1 MTDRL
6 SLKND
11 RERYNPLLDITLKV
25 FLSTA
30 VTFFLSSLMSTIGG
44 IADGFVIAHTMDTS
58 DVGALSLTSPIWFLS
73 AVIYSILSYGAQP
86 RIIMELTKGSREK
99 ARKIFSMINDSS
111 RYIGIRTVMK
121 MASDVTYTSML
132 KLNNLVI
139 QIKVPE
145 KTDGISQEHCE
156 NETG

>member
-44 IADGFVIAHTMDTS
+44 VVDGFVIAHTMDTS

-86 RIIMELTKGSREK
+86 RIIMELTKGDREK
-99 ARKIFSMINDSS
+99 AREIFSTIIITGTVLALVMGVFMFAGAGLTSQLLGAKPASPEYGPRRQAYKAISS
-111 RYIGIRTVMK
+111 
-121 MASDVTYTSML
+121 
-132 KLNNLVI
+132 
-139 QIKVPE
+139 
-145 KTDGISQEHCE
+145 
-156 NETG
+156 

>member
-1 MTDRL
+1 
-6 SLKND
+6 
-11 RERYNPLLDITLKV
+11 
-25 FLSTA
+25 
-30 VTFFLSSLMSTIGG
+30 MSTIGG
-44 IADGFVIAHTMDTS
+44 IVDGFVIGHTMDTS

-73 AVIYSILSYGAQP
+73 AVIYSILSYGAEP
-86 RIIMELTKGSREK
+86 RIIMELTKGNREK
-99 ARKIFSMINDSS
+99 AREIFSMINDPS

-139 QIKVPE
+139 QIEVPE